1 METIFYTA
9 DDSSCGRIDQ
19 TKIVELEMKV
29 QTGYI
34 LSSTN
39 LEKYLILLSHHVK
52 IKERKIKE
60 QSKFGLNISVE
71 TDRIY

>member
-1 METIFYTA
+1 
-9 DDSSCGRIDQ
+9 
-19 TKIVELEMKV
+19 MKV
-29 QTGYI
+29 QTGNI

>member
-1 METIFYTA
+1 
-9 DDSSCGRIDQ
+9 
-19 TKIVELEMKV
+19 MKV
-29 QTGYI
+29 QTGNI

-39 LEKYLILLSHHVK
+39 LEKYLILLSHHVKTCNTRMK

>member
-1 METIFYTA
+1 
-9 DDSSCGRIDQ
+9 
-19 TKIVELEMKV
+19 MKV

-52 IKERKIKE
+52 TCNTRMKIKERKIKE
-60 QSKFGLNISVE
+60 QSKIGLNISVE